1 MAERL
6 TTEPPAI
13 STRDE
18 VRKQR
23 ELEEARKSGLLPAEK
38 DEEGR
43 DINPHIPQYIA
54 KAPWYLSNEGPSLKH
69 QRRSDFAPEQRSVNQ
84 WYTRGIRR
92 DADGAPARKAYKKGA
107 CENCGAMTHKTLD
120 CVERPRAKGARWT
133 NKDIAPDEYVP
144 QEVIEDFEAKRDR
157 WGGFQPEA
165 YQLIVEEYNAAEAAE
180 KERKLKAAAKRRAM
194 ERGEKSTSGENSSA
208 SSDDDDDDDAGDD
221 SKIKDFDISNAP
233 VGTKDDRTRTTTRNL
248 RIREDTAKY
257 LINLDLD
264 SAFYDP
270 KTRSMREDPTKG
282 LPAEVR
288 EKIGYRGDNA
298 IRDTGGSITAKQ
310 HEAFAWE
317 AYKHGVDVH
326 QQAHPTQ
333 LELTYKEH
341 KKRKAESLSERQK
354 KLLLKY
360 GASGSLT
367 SNEDDDLRRA
377 HLVD

>member
-6 TTEPPAI
+6 PPEPPAT

-69 QRRSDFAPEQRSVNQ
+69 QRRSDFAPEQRSVNK
-84 WYTRGIRR
+84 WYTRGVREGEEE
-92 DADGAPARKAYKKGA
+92 GAKKRKVFKKGA
-107 CENCGAMTHKTLD
+107 CENCGATTHKTLD
-120 CVERPRAKGARWT
+120 CLERPRAKGARWT

-144 QEVIEDFEAKRDR
+144 EEVIEDFEAKRDR

-165 YQLIVEEYNAAEAAE
+165 YRLIVEEYNAAEAAE
-180 KERKLKAAAKRRAM
+180 KERKLKAAAKRRAL
-194 ERGEKSTSGENSSA
+194 ERGERSVSESS
-208 SSDDDDDDDAGDD
+208 SSEEDAGDD

-282 LPAEVR
+282 LPTDMR
-288 EKIGYRGDNA
+288 EKIPYRGDNA

-310 HEAFAWE
+310 YEAFAWE

-341 KKRKAESLSERQK
+341 KKKKTEALSERQK
-354 KLLLKY
+354 KLLEKY
-360 GASGSLT
+360 GGTEAHIAG
-367 SNEDDDLRRA
+367 DDLRNA
-377 HLVD
+377 TKDV

>member
-1 MAERL
+1 MAER
-6 TTEPPAI
+6 TSAEPPSLA
-13 STRDE
+13 TRDE

-69 QRRSDFAPEQRSVNQ
+69 QRRNDYVPEQRSVNQ
-84 WYTRGIRR
+84 WYTRGVVAE
-92 DADGAPARKAYKKGA
+92 DELPTKKRKVYKKGA
-107 CENCGAMTHKTLD
+107 CENCGAMTHKTRD
-120 CVERPRAKGARWT
+120 CLERPRIKGARWT
-133 NKDIAPDEYVP
+133 NRDIAPDEHVP

-165 YQLIVEEYNAAEAAE
+165 YQLIVEEYNAAESAE
-180 KERKLKAAAKRRAM
+180 KERKLKAAAKRRAL
-194 ERGEKSTSGENSSA
+194 EHGG
-208 SSDDDDDDDAGDD
+208 SSDDSSDEDGGDD

-282 LPAEVR
+282 LPSKVR
-288 EKIGYRGDNA
+288 EKVAYRGDNA
-298 IRDTGGSITAKQ
+298 IRETGGSITAKQ
-310 HEAFAWE
+310 YEAFAWE

-341 KKRKAESLSERQK
+341 KKKKTESLSERQK
-354 KLLLKY
+354 KLLEQY
-360 GASGSLT
+360 GAT
-367 SNEDDDLRRA
+367 QVAMPEDLKAASRLD
-377 HLVD
+377 